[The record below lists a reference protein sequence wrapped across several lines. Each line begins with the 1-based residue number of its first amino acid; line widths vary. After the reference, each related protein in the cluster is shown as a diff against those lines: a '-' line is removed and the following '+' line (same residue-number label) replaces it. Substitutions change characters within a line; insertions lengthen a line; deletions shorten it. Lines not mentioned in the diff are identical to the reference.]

1 MPQEMNPYVGLLEIM
16 GKEASASQPTITG
29 GCMTGTVKSVEPLV
43 VTCNGLDVDG
53 EALFV
58 NAALRKGYERKVTLN
73 VPAHPVNATISATA
87 QTIKGVAAKG
97 EAWALEM
104 GDLVL
109 VLPSADMQT
118 YHVICKLEAAN
129 A

>member
-1 MPQEMNPYVGLLEIM
+1 MDDKNPYVGLLEIM
-16 GKEASASQPTITG
+16 GKEAAALQPSASG
-29 GCMTGTVKSVEPLV
+29 GCMTGTVKSVDPLTI
-43 VTCNGLDVDG
+43 TCNGLDVDG
-53 EALFV
+53 DALFV
-58 NAALRKGYERKVTLN
+58 NATLRHGYERKVTLD

-87 QTIKGVAAKG
+87 QTIKGVKAKC
-97 EAWALEM
+97 EEWALKK

>member
-53 EALFV
+53 VALFV

>member
-16 GKEASASQPTITG
+16 GKEANASQPTITG

-58 NAALRKGYERKVTLN
+58 NAALRKGYERKVTLD
-73 VPAHPVNATISATA
+73 VPAHPVNATVSATA
-87 QTIKGVAAKG
+87 QTIKGVKAKC
-97 EAWALEM
+97 EEWALKK

-109 VLPSADMQT
+109 ILPSADMQT

>member
-1 MPQEMNPYVGLLEIM
+1 MDDKNPYVGLLEIM
-16 GKEASASQPTITG
+16 GKEAATSRLSGSG
-29 GCMTGTVKSVEPLV
+29 GCMTGTVKSVDPLTI
-43 VTCNGLDVDG
+43 TCNGLDVDG
-53 EALFV
+53 DALFV
-58 NAALRKGYERKVTLN
+58 NAALRKGYERKVTLD

-87 QTIKGVAAKG
+87 QRIEGVMVTG
-97 EAWALEM
+97 ETWALEK

-118 YHVICKLEAAN
+118 YHVVCKLEAAN

>member
-1 MPQEMNPYVGLLEIM
+1 MPQDIDPYVGLLEIM
-16 GKEASASQPTITG
+16 GKEASALQPAAAG
-29 GCMTGTVKSVEPLV
+29 GCMTGTVKSVEPLA

-58 NAALRKGYERKVTLN
+58 NAALRKGCERKMTLD

-87 QTIKGVAAKG
+87 QTIKGVKAKC
-97 EAWALEM
+97 EEWALKK